1 INVKRGDT
9 EYCISAIP
17 LGGYVKMAGEN
28 PEDTRTGA
36 PDEFLSKGKWQ
47 RFQVLVM
54 GPIMNLILAIVVM
67 AVVLDQGAPVP
78 AYEQQ
83 PVVIG
88 PFADTGVGQK
98 AGLQPGDRIVTIDA
112 KPIENW
118 EQYLYVI
125 GGKAK
130 RNVTIGYVRD
140 GRANEL
146 MRVPDGQG
154 KYEMGDIGIQP
165 IVHPEV
171 VDVSPGQPAA
181 QAGLRK
187 GDAVIG
193 INGERNISYDKMIA
207 TIKGNEDKP
216 IQFIIRRGNAE
227 QTVTVTP
234 RKTGGTVIMGAH
246 LLPYETRTIEPGP
259 LEAVKLSLD
268 KNWEWT
274 RMIVETLAGLITR
287 ETSVKQLMGPVAI
300 ADLSGSA
307 AQAGWIPLFSLMAM
321 ISLNL
326 GLLNLMPIP
335 VLDGGHIFILA
346 LEGRARRDFSMRVK
360 EKMLLAGFVLL
371 LMLMVTVI
379 YNDLMRIQWIE
390 KLVPWRWPPFSASPF
405 FLRIRTRRRPIP
417 SGPAPF
423 PSSATTPR
431 PASSARPCSRASSPS
446 ATACCGVRPTSASPR
461 RRRSS
466 TSATARRRSRS
477 CAP

>member
-1 INVKRGDT
+1 LTVLAFLFVLGVLIFVHELGHFLMARRIGVRVLTFSLGFGPKLLNVKRGDT
-9 EYCISAIP
+9 EYCVSAIP

-54 GPIMNLILAIVVM
+54 GPVMNLVLAIVVM
-67 AVVLDQGAPVP
+67 AVVLYQGAPVP

-88 PFADTGVGQK
+88 TFADANSVAARAGLK
-98 AGLQPGDRIVTIDA
+98 AGDRLVTIDG
-112 KPIENW
+112 KPVENW
-118 EQYLYVI
+118 EQYLYMI

-146 MRVPDGQG
+146 ILVPDGQG

-165 IVHPEV
+165 LVHPEV
-171 VDVSPGQPAA
+171 VEVSPHQPAA
-181 QAGLRK
+181 EAGLRK
-187 GDAVIG
+187 GDGIIG
-193 INGERNISYDKMIA
+193 LNGERNVSYEKLIS
-207 TIKGNEDKP
+207 TIKGNEGRP
-216 IQFIIRRGNAE
+216 IDFLIRRDGSE
-227 QTVTVTP
+227 QTIKVTP
-234 RKTGGTVIMGAH
+234 RKNGDLVMMGAQ
-246 LLPYETRTIEPGP
+246 LRAYETRTVEPGP

-274 RMIVETLAGLITR
+274 RMIVQTLAGLITR

-346 LEGRARRDFSMRVK
+346 LEGLARRDFSMKVK

-390 KLVPWRWPPFSASPF
+390 KLVPWR
-405 FLRIRTRRRPIP
+405 
-417 SGPAPF
+417 
-423 PSSATTPR
+423 
-431 PASSARPCSRASSPS
+431 
-446 ATACCGVRPTSASPR
+446 
-461 RRRSS
+461 
-466 TSATARRRSRS
+466 
-477 CAP
+477 